1 MAAPNKTENLSA
13 TNDHWNKLNASTHT
27 QRLKKLRSSQ
37 NYDEKTWQLENQL
50 RNVNSRPELAVE
62 AFRDDCQFSSS
73 GKIKT
78 TIFLQRMRKSRQT
91 DDMKRLNCTQNHHL
105 FRLRLF
111 MDYSTDHSLSIQHQI
126 AIAMAIAI
134 VTKINGRK
142 ITLKTLVFL

>member
-78 TIFLQRMRKSRQT
+78 TIFFT
-91 DDMKRLNCTQNHHL
+91 ENAEI
-105 FRLRLF
+105 
-111 MDYSTDHSLSIQHQI
+111 STNRRYETFKLHTKPSFIQ
-126 AIAMAIAI
+126 
-134 VTKINGRK
+134 
-142 ITLKTLVFL
+142 ITLIYGLQYRSQSVNSTSISNSNSNSHKNK